1 MAQGVGIR
9 VQPAGVVGQGAVSHA
24 ARRPLRR
31 RDMQHVEG
39 FFALLAVAVRIG
51 VHEPGF
57 TGAGVHRFQGAVE
70 VQPHLIAAHV
80 FHQRR
85 HEGFHPEQYAAGV
98 VEPHVDIAQAML
110 SAPVVTGQIE
120 RLLRRA
126 GAFDRHRRL
135 CEQGAALAQVAY
147 ALPGV
152 GRVFEQVIGG
162 DAVAA
167 QPVAQTLH
175 AVQMQLQARGGH
187 QHAVAD
193 PAAVVQH
200 HLILFRHEGFH
211 P

>member
-1 MAQGVGIR
+1 MSERQLLVGPFNR
-9 VQPAGVVGQGAVSHA
+9 
-24 ARRPLRR
+24 
-31 RDMQHVEG
+31 VEG
-39 FFALLAVAVRIG
+39 DLEIRLDVRDGRVTAAYANSPLFRGFGPACGSPASDGFSACGAQLRSEKAMGFLA
-51 VHEPGF
+51 
-57 TGAGVHRFQGAVE
+57 
-70 VQPHLIAAHV
+70 
-80 FHQRR
+80 
-85 HEGFHPEQYAAGV
+85 EQYAAGV